1 MARFTSRNTT
11 ISFQDG
17 AGVSVAVG
25 PGPGDLSIS
34 TQNADNAERVRVM
47 DRLQFDGHVL
57 GTDLEQ
63 DCSVSIQLPN
73 QSITD
78 SSNARVFD
86 FIQKSGSLASR
97 ASTSTDITSAWKTV
111 VTMTDGTNT
120 STITLPVC
128 TGGLDFSEG
137 AEGHTFSISFQN
149 NGPIVYTST

>member
-17 AGVSVAVG
+17 SGNSVAVG

-57 GTDLEQ
+57 GADLEQ
-63 DCSVSIQLPN
+63 DCSVSVQLPN
-73 QSITD
+73 QSVTD
-78 SSNARVFD
+78 ATQLRVYD
-86 FIQKSGSLASR
+86 FIQKTGSFASR
-97 ASTSTDITSAWKTV
+97 ASTSSDIASAWRTV
-111 VTMTDGTNT
+111 VTMTDGTT
-120 STITLPVC
+120 TATFTLPVC
-128 TGGLDFSEG
+128 TGGFDFSEG

-149 NGPIVYTST
+149 NGTIVVA